1 MKKLLF
7 ILALLTP
14 VQVQAQAAFW
24 WGSNTISTNIN
35 GGTIQKGDFVELEVK
50 LNPAGTNIRSAY
62 FDFQHQKDAISLV
75 SVERGPAIPQDAN
88 FNVSNYF
95 YPNCQFNRN
104 GNNVTNVGWTN
115 YLNANY
121 TCDPAQVPHNA
132 INRIMV
138 NVSTNTMLLQATYIK
153 LKFEITNTEPGFPYD
168 SIYMNFAYG
177 YDANGSTMQ
186 NTENVGTK
194 GVWIELDPS
203 ANSLVAGN
211 INLSPNLPTE
221 TVSNMFVDVTDVND
235 PPTSITSVPAS
246 TGQFNL
252 SSELAVNTPY
262 RFRLFVP
269 SEYYNG
275 LSVEAT
281 SVSDYTTAI
290 AEFITQN
297 LDGTY
302 KNNNID
308 HGIKY
313 WAADV
318 NNDNVFNGED
328 VQILFNAVTGLDT
341 IMVAPEFCGQGCS
354 MSVPVFN
361 TNAYNDVNFDSW
373 KTIPPPSTNYVE
385 LATTTIEQ
393 QLSMNYVLKG
403 DVNLSHSSP
412 LTEQEVA
419 PAPARLVAADPSIDV
434 NLTNV
439 IVTNDNI
446 TIPFEIDTNGEE
458 VSALQFEVRYDPTKV
473 RFDELLTDTPSW
485 VNFVNNGDGVVKFGG
500 LDPNLKNTISGGTPF
515 TLKFSSIAAG
525 VDMNSQVSL
534 TRNLDAANARGDQ
547 LGIKLNTTVV
557 KLVGVN
563 NFKGN

>member
-168 SIYMNFAYG
+168 SVYMNFAYG

-186 NTENVGTK
+186 TTENVGTK

-203 ANSLVAGN
+203 ANSLVGGN

-262 RFRLFVP
+262 RFRLYVP

-373 KTIPPPSTNYVE
+373 KTIQRPSTNYVE
-385 LATTTIEQ
+385 LTTTTTEQ
-393 QLSMNYVLKG
+393 LLSMNYVLKG